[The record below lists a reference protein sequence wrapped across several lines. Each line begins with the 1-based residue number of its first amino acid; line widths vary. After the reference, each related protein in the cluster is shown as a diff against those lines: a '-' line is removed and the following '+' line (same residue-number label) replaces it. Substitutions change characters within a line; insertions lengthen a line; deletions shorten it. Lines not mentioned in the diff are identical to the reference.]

1 MDGVA
6 GDFGCRLSGTT
17 FFHLGDGG
25 IKFCPLP
32 QIASPDDIVAALEDH
47 GFETVEFILG
57 PTLP

>member
-6 GDFGCRLSGTT
+6 GDFGCRLKKR
-17 FFHLGDGG
+17 DGG
-25 IKFCPLP
+25 IMFCPHP

-47 GFETVEFILG
+47 GFETVEFIPG